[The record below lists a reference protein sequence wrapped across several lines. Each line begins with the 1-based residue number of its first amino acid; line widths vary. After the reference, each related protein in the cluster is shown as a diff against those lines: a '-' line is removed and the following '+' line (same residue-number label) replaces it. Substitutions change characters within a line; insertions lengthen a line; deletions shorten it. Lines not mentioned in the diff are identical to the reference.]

1 MSVIL
6 AVVLDKDDRSEN
18 DKSTS
23 AECAVINDTV
33 SMHLAKSA
41 MELISSEIYKD
52 LQQVYTGVD
61 LTRNP

>member
-33 SMHLAKSA
+33 SMRLAKSA
-41 MELISSEIYKD
+41 MELISSEIYNRYIR
-52 LQQVYTGVD
+52 VWT
-61 LTRNP
+61 

>member
-41 MELISSEIYKD
+41 MELISSEIYNRYIR
-52 LQQVYTGVD
+52 VWT
-61 LTRNP
+61 

>member
-33 SMHLAKSA
+33 SMRLVKSA
-41 MELISSEIYKD
+41 MELISSEIYNRYIR
-52 LQQVYTGVD
+52 VWT
-61 LTRNP
+61 